1 MTKNKQNK
9 IAGVT
14 YDKWLREPE
23 RKRAKPARI
32 KEGKKY
38 SNQLIAF
45 VDVLGIKDLIE
56 KYRNNDEHIAI
67 NKIREIRKITETST
81 VIAKR
86 TEDIDYLQISDS
98 FVFVCD
104 PKIVIQLI
112 ELLSTIQMRIIT
124 ECQFLLRGAITI
136 GDAIVEE
143 SGKFIVG
150 PAYIKAYQLQDNDAI
165 YPRIIVD
172 RSVTRAIKKSA
183 HPIKRYLLR
192 DSDRELFVD
201 YIKIYMRKGSLSKQQ
216 IKSKFRRELVFNYLR
231 NNFKENYQN
240 ERHNISQ
247 KYGWTMQYYRKL
259 EVWENG

>member
-1 MTKNKQNK
+1 MTKSKRK
-9 IAGVT
+9 IIAGVT
-14 YDKWLREPE
+14 YDKWLEPE
-23 RKRAKPARI
+23 KKRAKAVRI
-32 KEGKKY
+32 KEVKKY

-45 VDVLGIKDLIE
+45 IDVLGIKDLIE
-56 KYRNNDEHIAI
+56 KHSNNDEHIAI
-67 NKIREIRKITETST
+67 DKVRELRKITETST
-81 VIAKR
+81 EIAKR

-104 PKIVIQLI
+104 PKIVNQLI

-136 GDAIVEE
+136 GNAIVEE
-143 SGKFIVG
+143 SSKFIVG

-165 YPRIIVD
+165 YPRVIVD
-172 RSVTRAIKKSA
+172 KSVTRAIKKSS
-183 HPIKRYLLR
+183 HPLKQYLLR
-192 DSDRELFVD
+192 DSDREFFVD
-201 YIKIYMRKGSLSKQQ
+201 YIKVCMQKDRLSKQQ
-216 IKSKFRRELVFNYLR
+216 IKSKFRRERVYDYLKS
-231 NNFKENYQN
+231 NFKEYYQK